1 MPTSAGAATAAMLAT
16 LLLSGCSGQD
26 EQPVARPAPTS
37 TFTAEVPVL
46 VPGAPGEAGEVVAPG
61 QSRTVPN
68 VDEFGDGDV
77 AFMTDMVVHHTQ
89 ALRMAELAPERVRDA
104 RVRSLAERISA
115 SQGPEIS
122 AMSAWLEARGLP
134 VPDTGHE
141 GHGAHDDMPGMATP
155 GELTL
160 LAAAEGAEFDR
171 RFLEMMTRHHE
182 GALQMADEAATAA
195 QHPQVVEVVS
205 DTGIGQ
211 SVEIRRMQELLADL
225 A

>member
-1 MPTSAGAATAAMLAT
+1 MPRSAGAATAAVVAA
-16 LLLSGCSGQD
+16 LLLSGCSGDD
-26 EQPVARPAPTS
+26 EQSVARPAPTS

-61 QSRTVPN
+61 DSRTVPN
-68 VDEFGDGDV
+68 ADEFGDGDV
-77 AFMTDMVVHHTQ
+77 TFMTDMVVHHAQ
-89 ALRMAELAPERVRDA
+89 ALRMAELAPERVGDA
-104 RVRSLAERISA
+104 RVRALAERISA

-134 VPDTGHE
+134 VPDTGPESHAA
-141 GHGAHDDMPGMATP
+141 HGDMPGMATP

-160 LAAAEGAEFDR
+160 LAAAQGAEFDR
-171 RFLEMMTRHHE
+171 RFLELMTRHHE
-182 GALQMADEAATAA
+182 GALQMVDEASTAA

-211 SVEIRRMQELLADL
+211 AVEIRRMQELLADL